1 MKRSSI
7 IKRPNIRTNEL
18 SFGNTTA
25 ALVNHISFGVTKI
38 SHRFAL
44 IELSAQ
50 LRKPYSLSHTRFKTR
65 ENAGSH
71 LTGVAAA
78 ERDIGL
84 SYLSTFAAS
93 SHYLVHT

>member
-1 MKRSSI
+1 M
-7 IKRPNIRTNEL
+7 
-18 SFGNTTA
+18 
-25 ALVNHISFGVTKI
+25 SFGVTKI

-44 IELSAQ
+44 IELSAE

-65 ENAGSH
+65 ENAGSR

-93 SHYLVHT
+93 SRYLVHVCPFHSPRILPERQGLLPRISRGF